1 MEDFIMPQPYDEP
14 FKKKI
19 VRLHLEEDRSMRSLT
34 EEYGV
39 SKSSVVKW
47 CNEFREECQS
57 NPESQKDYDTME
69 AMLKLKKENEELR
82 KENLFLKKAAAFF
95 AKEID

>member
-1 MEDFIMPQPYDEP
+1 MPQPYDEP

-69 AMLKLKKENEELR
+69 AMLKLKENDL
-82 KENLFLKKAAAFF
+82 LKKAAAFF

>member
-1 MEDFIMPQPYDEP
+1 
-14 FKKKI
+14 
-19 VRLHLEEDRSMRSLT
+19 MRSLT

-82 KENLFLKKAAAFF
+82 KENLFLKKRRHSLRR
-95 AKEID
+95 KSIRGLSIYPKLSS